1 MKVLHDGIEVEVLE
15 FFGVVE
21 ILIHGIG
28 QRGVLVQHLQIQ
40 LIRPPVRIGWS
51 GFVSRCA
58 THDRALRFFY
68 DLWLGIARAGHASQY
83 WFFFGHTIP
92 LSLMKFSFGFCSPDR
107 VRKLPPAAASDQN
120 RPGVAGTAV

>member
-1 MKVLHDGIEVEVLE
+1 MKVLYDGIQVEALE

-21 ILIHGIG
+21 VLVHGIG
-28 QRGVLVQHLQIQ
+28 QRGVLVQDLQIQ

-51 GFVSRCA
+51 GFVCQGA

-83 WFFFGHTIP
+83 WLFFGHTIP
-92 LSLMKFSFGFCSPDR
+92 LSFMKFSFGFCSPCR
-107 VRKLPPAAASDQN
+107 VRRLPQEAASD
-120 RPGVAGTAV
+120 RSHPE